1 MNNIDFMPDFFE
13 DLVDEN
19 PSESF
24 IIIDDSMAE
33 WAMCK
38 IAEARADTV
47 KWADHFAAQL
57 ERIRKANEQTE
68 AFFSAALARFFE
80 TVPHRKSATQE
91 KYVLPGGELLRKKQ
105 QPEYIRD
112 DSVLVP
118 FLLRNGMADFVKTK
132 PSADWAAIKKNCTIM
147 EDGTVVDKESGL
159 VLEGV
164 TAESRPDKFEVK
176 INGC

>member
-1 MNNIDFMPDFFE
+1 MNNVDFMPDFWE
-13 DLVDEN
+13 DLMDEE

-24 IIIDDSMAE
+24 TITDDSMAE
-33 WAMCK
+33 WAMQK
-38 IAEARADTV
+38 IAEARADTA
-47 KWADHFAAQL
+47 KWTEHFAAQL
-57 ERIRKANEQTE
+57 DRIRKDNEQTE

-80 TVPHRKSATQE
+80 SVPHRKSATQE

-118 FLLRNGMADFVKTK
+118 FLLENGMSDFVKNK
-132 PSADWAAIKKNCTIM
+132 PSADWAAIKKTCTIM

-164 TAESRPDKFEVK
+164 TAEARPDKFEVK
-176 INGC
+176 ING